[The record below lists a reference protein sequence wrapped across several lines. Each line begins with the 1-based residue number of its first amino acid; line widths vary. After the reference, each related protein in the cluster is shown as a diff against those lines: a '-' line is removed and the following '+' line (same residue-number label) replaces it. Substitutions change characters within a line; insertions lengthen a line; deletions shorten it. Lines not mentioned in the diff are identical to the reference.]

1 MYNWMVIKII
11 LFDFDGTLADSFE
24 NFFEI
29 LREITL
35 KYKLPELSPKDLD
48 ELRSESASQIVKKL
62 HIPFYKIPFIAH
74 DMKRL
79 QQQNIE
85 NIKSFKG
92 LPEVLHGLK
101 NKGFELG
108 IVTSNGKS
116 NVKAFLKNNDID
128 IFTYLYCDSRLFGKD
143 KVLKKFLKAQNVSNE
158 EVLYV
163 GDEIRDIQACQK
175 IGVKIAAVTWGFNS
189 KEGLTKYNPELLI
202 STPKELLQLV

>member
-1 MYNWMVIKII
+1 MIKII

-35 KYKLPELSPKDLD
+35 KYKLPELSPKNLD
-48 ELRSESASQIVKKL
+48 ELRSESASQIVKRL
-62 HIPFYKIPFIAH
+62 HIPFYKIPFIAR

-92 LPEVLHGLK
+92 MPEVLCGLK
-101 NKGFELG
+101 EKGFELG

-116 NVKAFLKNNDID
+116 NVQAFLKNNDID
-128 IFTYLYCDSRLFGKD
+128 IFTYLYCDSSLFGKD
-143 KVLKKFLKAQNVSNE
+143 KVLKKFLNTLKVSKE

-175 IGVKIAAVTWGFNS
+175 VGIKIAAVTWGFNS
-189 KEGLTKYNPELLI
+189 KEGLIKYNPELLI
-202 STPKELLQLV
+202 NTPQELLQFV

>member
-1 MYNWMVIKII
+1 MIKII

-35 KYKLPELSPKDLD
+35 KYKLPELSPKNLD
-48 ELRSESASQIVKKL
+48 ELRSESASQIVKRL
-62 HIPFYKIPFIAH
+62 HIPFYKIPFIAR

-92 LPEVLHGLK
+92 LPEVLCGLK
-101 NKGFELG
+101 EKGFELG

-116 NVKAFLKNNDID
+116 NVQAFLKNNDID
-128 IFTYLYCDSRLFGKD
+128 IFTYLYCDSSLFRKD
-143 KVLKKFLKAQNVSNE
+143 KVLKKFLNTLKVSKE

-175 IGVKIAAVTWGFNS
+175 VGIKIAAVTWGFNS
-189 KEGLTKYNPELLI
+189 KEGLIKYNPELLI
-202 STPKELLQLV
+202 NTPQELLQFV

>member
-1 MYNWMVIKII
+1 MIKII

-35 KYKLPELSPKDLD
+35 KYKLPELSPKNLD
-48 ELRSESASQIVKKL
+48 ELRSESASQIVKRL
-62 HIPFYKIPFIAH
+62 HIPFYKIPFIAR

-92 LPEVLHGLK
+92 MPEVLCGLK
-101 NKGFELG
+101 EKGFELG

-116 NVKAFLKNNDID
+116 NVQAFLKNNDID
-128 IFTYLYCDSRLFGKD
+128 IFTYLYCDSSLFRKD
-143 KVLKKFLKAQNVSNE
+143 KVLKKFLNTLKVSKE

-175 IGVKIAAVTWGFNS
+175 VGIKIAAVTWGFNS
-189 KEGLTKYNPELLI
+189 KEGLIKYNPELLI
-202 STPKELLQLV
+202 NTPQELLQFV